1 MDSAVD
7 LSNTPSLSKQYPEP
21 IDMELR
27 HLRYFVAVGEDEH
40 YGRAAQRLRV
50 AQPALSS
57 QIQDLEREIGVQLF
71 DRLPRGVRLS
81 AAGKVFLED
90 CRRILKDV
98 NEAAIRAERAA
109 RGIIGT
115 LRVGFTESASWHGV
129 VPDSLR
135 EFRRTHPEVDLQL
148 SSLISQ
154 EQIEAV
160 RSGRLDTAFVYVPT
174 ADPQIAE
181 IVVESHHVV
190 LAVPRLHPVSRLK
203 KLRLR
208 DLVETDFVWFPR
220 RHHPA
225 NYDRL
230 LQACSRGGLTN
241 PRIVQ
246 QAVDQATML
255 SLVSC
260 GLGVAFV
267 ADATRWRCPEEV
279 VLRKVDDLRLPL
291 TVSCIWRKDNRSPLL
306 ARFLEG
312 ARQLAG
318 TRKRREIGGPWSGTK
333 ALRVAKSLQ
342 DAR

>member
-1 MDSAVD
+1 MASAVD
-7 LSNTPSLSKQYPEP
+7 LSNTPSLSKRYPEA

-57 QIQDLEREIGVQLF
+57 QIQDLEREIGAQLF

-135 EFRRTHPEVDLQL
+135 EFRRTHPEADLQL
-148 SSLISQ
+148 SSLISL

-160 RSGRLDTAFVYVPT
+160 RSGRLDTGFVYVRT

-181 IVVESHHVV
+181 IVVDSHHVV
-190 LAVPRLHPVSRLK
+190 LAMPRLHPVSRLK

-208 DLVETDFVWFPR
+208 DLVEADFVWFPR
-220 RHHPA
+220 RQHPA

-246 QAVDQATML
+246 EAVDQATML

-267 ADATRWRCPEEV
+267 ADATRWRCPKEV
-279 VLRKVDDLRLPL
+279 VLREVDDLRLPL

-306 ARFLEG
+306 ATFLEH

-318 TRKRREIGGPWSGTK
+318 TQRPTAAANG
-333 ALRVAKSLQ
+333 AVA
-342 DAR
+342 